1 MVTVMAAIDRVN
13 RFFIEKRNTIL
24 QNCSRADSEFLR
36 QWQVLNYLAVLKA
49 CKKHDKHFT
58 DNPVKESVLKVL
70 MQQAFV
76 KDLSHAPLFANESFQ
91 MDCAICYCKMVS
103 PFTLKCKHTFC
114 YVCLKDC
121 YMNGHAKCPLCRSN
135 QNLNPVNQTIDLIL
149 GVVATKYYPDLI
161 QDASDQK
168 LLQSQPGPKPKP
180 ATKKKPRKAKYRIK
194 DQERR
199 RKITTALQK
208 LAKLALTEE
217 TDRSVIIRTAAKRIL
232 TLEAEKEQLT
242 SYLVSNSTMLTTI
255 SNLRVCSWVVS
266 MSGKIMQVSQ
276 PMLDLCEM
284 SSQHVLN
291 RNINSCWSSRFLTLE
306 TILVDFQQIVHAIQS
321 GIVRTLKVLHCFMS
335 GRGVMRNHLVCFS
348 PFVEPITQEMLLFVA
363 GMPVAPSVC
372 APLAAPIPTA
382 SISTASIPISSTPA
396 IKAMKMTAGPSPT
409 IMPVSTATSVTFPAV
424 FDHEIGQIDRQM
436 GQQIDR

>member
-1 MVTVMAAIDRVN
+1 MRFGELFLALLASHPDWAHTDYELLKHCITEGKFMVTVMAAIDRVN
-13 RFFIEKRNTIL
+13 TFFIEKRKTIL
-24 QNCSRADSEFLR
+24 QNCCSTDSKFLR

-58 DNPVKESVLKVL
+58 CNPVKESVLKVL

-76 KDLSHAPLFANESFQ
+76 KDLSNAPLFADESFQ

-149 GVVATKYYPDLI
+149 GVVATKYYPDLL
-161 QDASDQK
+161 QDAPDQK
-168 LLQSQPGPKPKP
+168 LLQSQPAPKPKV
-180 ATKKKPRKAKYRIK
+180 ATKKKARKVKYRIK

-199 RKITTALQK
+199 RKITIALER

-217 TDRSVIIRTAAKRIL
+217 TDRSVIINTATERIL

-242 SYLVSNSTMLTTI
+242 SYLVSNNTMLTTI

-266 MSGKIMQVSQ
+266 MSGNIMQVSQ

-284 SSQHVLN
+284 SSEHVLN
-291 RNINSCWSSRFLTLE
+291 RDR
-306 TILVDFQQIVHAIQS
+306 
-321 GIVRTLKVLHCFMS
+321 K
-335 GRGVMRNHLVCFS
+335 
-348 PFVEPITQEMLLFVA
+348 
-363 GMPVAPSVC
+363 SV
-372 APLAAPIPTA
+372 
-382 SISTASIPISSTPA
+382 
-396 IKAMKMTAGPSPT
+396 
-409 IMPVSTATSVTFPAV
+409 V
-424 FDHEIGQIDRQM
+424 
-436 GQQIDR
+436 